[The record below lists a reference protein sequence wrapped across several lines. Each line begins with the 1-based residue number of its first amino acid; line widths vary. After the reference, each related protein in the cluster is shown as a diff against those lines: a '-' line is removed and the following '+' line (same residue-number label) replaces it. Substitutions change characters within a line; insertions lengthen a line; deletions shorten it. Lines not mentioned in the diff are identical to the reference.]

1 MEITFLGTGT
11 SQGVP
16 VIGCDCEVCLSTNPK
31 DKRLRS
37 SILIN
42 VDGNTLVVDT
52 GPDFRQQMLRE
63 KVNKLDAV
71 LFTHSHK
78 DHTAG
83 LDDIR
88 SYNFRSKR
96 PMEIFCSNDV
106 LSALK
111 MEFSYIFA
119 DFKYP
124 GVPKVNVNL
133 IDNTDFKINNT
144 IITPIKA
151 LHHKLPVH
159 GFRIKDFVYL
169 TDVSEIS
176 DDEKKKIYGLNHC
189 SFDETLFVTEGPI
202 DSLFLKNSIAM
213 VGADVDWTFAEEK
226 NVVFIY
232 DNEPRNEQIVRR
244 MQTVIDRGL
253 RLVIWPQKVQQ
264 KDIND
269 MVSAGHNVQSI
280 VESYTTSGLQAQLAL
295 NDWKRVL

>member
-16 VIGCDCEVCLSTNPK
+16 VIGCNCDVCLSHNPK

-37 SILIN
+37 SVLIN
-42 VDGNTLVVDT
+42 VDGNTLVIDT

-63 KVNKLDAV
+63 NVKKLDAV

-88 SYNFRSKR
+88 PYNFRSKK
-96 PMEIFCSNDV
+96 PMEVFCSNDV
-106 LSALK
+106 LSSLK

-124 GVPKVNVNL
+124 GVPKVNINL
-133 IDNTDFKINNT
+133 IDESIFNFNN
-144 IITPIKA
+144 ISITPIKA

-169 TDVSEIS
+169 TDISEIS
-176 DDEKKKIYGLNHC
+176 QEEKKKILNA
-189 SFDETLFVTEGPI
+189 DIIVL
-202 DSLFLKNSIAM
+202 DSLRK
-213 VGADVDWTFAEEK
+213 
-226 NVVFIY
+226 
-232 DNEPRNEQIVRR
+232 EPHLSHLCLQ
-244 MQTVIDRGL
+244 
-253 RLVIWPQKVQQ
+253 
-264 KDIND
+264 
-269 MVSAGHNVQSI
+269 QSI
-280 VESYTTSGLQAQLAL
+280 DLIKEVNPKRAYLIHISHLMGLHDEVNSEIPSNISLAYDGL
-295 NDWKRVL
+295 KITI

>member
-16 VIGCDCEVCLSTNPK
+16 VIGCNCDVCLSHNPK

-37 SILIN
+37 SVLIN
-42 VDGNTLVVDT
+42 VDGNTLVIDT

-63 KVNKLDAV
+63 NVKNLDAV

-88 SYNFRSKR
+88 SYNFRSKQ
-96 PMEIFCSNDV
+96 PMEVFCSNDV

-111 MEFSYIFA
+111 MEFSYIFT

-124 GVPKVNVNL
+124 GVPKVNINL
-133 IDNTDFKINNT
+133 IDESIFNFNN
-144 IITPIKA
+144 ISITPIKA

-169 TDVSEIS
+169 TDISEIS
-176 DDEKKKIYGLNHC
+176 QEERKKILNA
-189 SFDETLFVTEGPI
+189 DIIVL
-202 DSLFLKNSIAM
+202 DSLRK
-213 VGADVDWTFAEEK
+213 
-226 NVVFIY
+226 
-232 DNEPRNEQIVRR
+232 EPHLSHLCLQ
-244 MQTVIDRGL
+244 
-253 RLVIWPQKVQQ
+253 
-264 KDIND
+264 
-269 MVSAGHNVQSI
+269 QSI
-280 VESYTTSGLQAQLAL
+280 DLIKEVNPKRAYLIHISHLMGLHDEVNSEIPSNISLAYDGL
-295 NDWKRVL
+295 KITI

>member
-16 VIGCDCEVCLSTNPK
+16 VIGCNCDVCLSHNPK

-37 SILIN
+37 SVLIN
-42 VDGNTLVVDT
+42 VDGNTLVIDT

-63 KVNKLDAV
+63 NVKNLDAV

-88 SYNFRSKR
+88 SYNFRSKK
-96 PMEIFCSNDV
+96 PMEVFCSHDV
-106 LSALK
+106 LSSLK

-124 GVPKVNVNL
+124 GVPKVNINL
-133 IDNTDFKINNT
+133 IDESIFNFNN
-144 IITPIKA
+144 ISITPIKA

-169 TDVSEIS
+169 TDISEIS
-176 DDEKKKIYGLNHC
+176 QEERKKILNA
-189 SFDETLFVTEGPI
+189 DIIVL
-202 DSLFLKNSIAM
+202 DSLRKEPHLSHLCLQQSVDLINELKPKKAYLIHISHLMGLHDEIQSELPSNIFLS
-213 VGADVDWTFAEEK
+213 
-226 NVVFIY
+226 Y
-232 DNEPRNEQIVRR
+232 D
-244 MQTVIDRGL
+244 GL
-253 RLVIWPQKVQQ
+253 K
-264 KDIND
+264 INL
-269 MVSAGHNVQSI
+269 QS
-280 VESYTTSGLQAQLAL
+280 
-295 NDWKRVL
+295 

>member
-16 VIGCDCEVCLSTNPK
+16 VIGCNCDVCLSHNPK

-37 SILIN
+37 SVLIN
-42 VDGNTLVVDT
+42 VDGNTLVIDT

-63 KVNKLDAV
+63 NVKKLDAV

-88 SYNFRSKR
+88 SYNFRSKK
-96 PMEIFCSNDV
+96 PMEVFCSNDV

-124 GVPKVNVNL
+124 GVPKVNINL
-133 IDNTDFKINNT
+133 IDESIFNFNN
-144 IITPIKA
+144 ISITPIKA

-169 TDVSEIS
+169 TDISEIS
-176 DDEKKKIYGLNHC
+176 QEEKKKILNA
-189 SFDETLFVTEGPI
+189 DIIVL
-202 DSLFLKNSIAM
+202 DSLRKEPHLSHLCLQESIDLIKEVNPKRAYLIHISHLMGLHNEINSEIPSNISLAYDGLKI
-213 VGADVDWTFAEEK
+213 T
-226 NVVFIY
+226 I
-232 DNEPRNEQIVRR
+232 
-244 MQTVIDRGL
+244 
-253 RLVIWPQKVQQ
+253 
-264 KDIND
+264 
-269 MVSAGHNVQSI
+269 
-280 VESYTTSGLQAQLAL
+280 
-295 NDWKRVL
+295 

>member
-16 VIGCDCEVCLSTNPK
+16 VIGCNCDVCLSHNPK

-37 SILIN
+37 SVLIN
-42 VDGNTLVVDT
+42 VDGNTLVIDT

-63 KVNKLDAV
+63 NVKKLDAV

-88 SYNFRSKR
+88 SYNFRSKK
-96 PMEIFCSNDV
+96 PMEVFCSNDV

-124 GVPKVNVNL
+124 GVPKVNINL
-133 IDNTDFKINNT
+133 IDKSIFNFNN
-144 IITPIKA
+144 ISITPIKA

-169 TDVSEIS
+169 TDISEIS
-176 DDEKKKIYGLNHC
+176 QEEKKKILNA
-189 SFDETLFVTEGPI
+189 DIIVL
-202 DSLFLKNSIAM
+202 DSLRKEPHLSHLCLQESIDLIKEVNPKRAYLIHISHLMGLHNEINSEIPSNISLAYDGLKI
-213 VGADVDWTFAEEK
+213 T
-226 NVVFIY
+226 I
-232 DNEPRNEQIVRR
+232 
-244 MQTVIDRGL
+244 
-253 RLVIWPQKVQQ
+253 
-264 KDIND
+264 
-269 MVSAGHNVQSI
+269 
-280 VESYTTSGLQAQLAL
+280 
-295 NDWKRVL
+295 

>member
-133 IDNTDFKINNT
+133 ICNTDFKANNT

-169 TDVSEIS
+169 TDISEIS
-176 DDEKKKIYGLNHC
+176 EKEKEKMKGAEVIVLDALRKSPHISHLSLNQAVELLEQLRPKKAYLIHISHLMGLHNEVEKELPDFIKP
-189 SFDETLFVTEGPI
+189 SFD
-202 DSLFLKNSIAM
+202 
-213 VGADVDWTFAEEK
+213 
-226 NVVFIY
+226 
-232 DNEPRNEQIVRR
+232 
-244 MQTVIDRGL
+244 GL
-253 RLVIWPQKVQQ
+253 RL
-264 KDIND
+264 
-269 MVSAGHNVQSI
+269 
-280 VESYTTSGLQAQLAL
+280 EL
-295 NDWKRVL
+295 

>member
-16 VIGCDCEVCLSTNPK
+16 VIGCNCDVCLSHNPK

-37 SILIN
+37 SVLIN
-42 VDGNTLVVDT
+42 VDGNTLVIDT

-63 KVNKLDAV
+63 NVKNLDAV

-88 SYNFRSKR
+88 SYNFRSKK
-96 PMEIFCSNDV
+96 PMEVFCSNDV

-124 GVPKVNVNL
+124 GVPKVNINL
-133 IDNTDFKINNT
+133 IDESIFNFNN
-144 IITPIKA
+144 ISITPIKA

-169 TDVSEIS
+169 TDISEIS
-176 DDEKKKIYGLNHC
+176 QEERKKILNA
-189 SFDETLFVTEGPI
+189 DIIVL
-202 DSLFLKNSIAM
+202 DSLRK
-213 VGADVDWTFAEEK
+213 
-226 NVVFIY
+226 
-232 DNEPRNEQIVRR
+232 EPHLSHLCLQ
-244 MQTVIDRGL
+244 
-253 RLVIWPQKVQQ
+253 
-264 KDIND
+264 
-269 MVSAGHNVQSI
+269 QSI
-280 VESYTTSGLQAQLAL
+280 DLIKEVNPKRAFLIHISHLMGLHNEINSEIPSNISLAYDGL
-295 NDWKRVL
+295 KITI

>member
-16 VIGCDCEVCLSTNPK
+16 VIGCNCDVCLSHNPK

-37 SILIN
+37 SVLIN
-42 VDGNTLVVDT
+42 VDGSTLVIDT

-63 KVNKLDAV
+63 NVKKLDAV

-88 SYNFRSKR
+88 PYNFRSKK
-96 PMEIFCSNDV
+96 PMEVFCSNDV
-106 LSALK
+106 LSSLK

-124 GVPKVNVNL
+124 GVPKVNINL
-133 IDNTDFKINNT
+133 IDESIFNFNN
-144 IITPIKA
+144 ISITPIKA

-169 TDVSEIS
+169 TDISEIS
-176 DDEKKKIYGLNHC
+176 QEEKKKILNA
-189 SFDETLFVTEGPI
+189 DIIVL
-202 DSLFLKNSIAM
+202 DSLRK
-213 VGADVDWTFAEEK
+213 
-226 NVVFIY
+226 
-232 DNEPRNEQIVRR
+232 EPHLSHLCLQ
-244 MQTVIDRGL
+244 
-253 RLVIWPQKVQQ
+253 
-264 KDIND
+264 
-269 MVSAGHNVQSI
+269 QSI
-280 VESYTTSGLQAQLAL
+280 DLIKEVNPKRAFLIHISHLMGLHDEVNSEIPSNISLAYDGL
-295 NDWKRVL
+295 KITI

>member
-16 VIGCDCEVCLSTNPK
+16 VIGCNCDVCLSHNPK

-37 SILIN
+37 SVLIN
-42 VDGNTLVVDT
+42 VDGNTLVIDT

-63 KVNKLDAV
+63 NVKNLDAV

-88 SYNFRSKR
+88 SYNFRSKK
-96 PMEIFCSNDV
+96 PMEVFCSNDV

-124 GVPKVNVNL
+124 GVPKVNINI
-133 IDNTDFKINNT
+133 IDESIFNFNN
-144 IITPIKA
+144 ISITPIKA

-169 TDVSEIS
+169 TDISEIS
-176 DDEKKKIYGLNHC
+176 QEEKKKILNA
-189 SFDETLFVTEGPI
+189 DIIVL
-202 DSLFLKNSIAM
+202 DSLRK
-213 VGADVDWTFAEEK
+213 
-226 NVVFIY
+226 
-232 DNEPRNEQIVRR
+232 EPHLSHLCLQ
-244 MQTVIDRGL
+244 
-253 RLVIWPQKVQQ
+253 
-264 KDIND
+264 
-269 MVSAGHNVQSI
+269 QSI
-280 VESYTTSGLQAQLAL
+280 DLIKEVNPKRAYLIHISHLMGLHDEVNSEIPSNISLAYDGL
-295 NDWKRVL
+295 KITI

>member
-124 GVPKVNVNL
+124 GAV
-133 IDNTDFKINNT
+133 
-144 IITPIKA
+144 
-151 LHHKLPVH
+151 
-159 GFRIKDFVYL
+159 
-169 TDVSEIS
+169 
-176 DDEKKKIYGLNHC
+176 
-189 SFDETLFVTEGPI
+189 
-202 DSLFLKNSIAM
+202 
-213 VGADVDWTFAEEK
+213 
-226 NVVFIY
+226 
-232 DNEPRNEQIVRR
+232 
-244 MQTVIDRGL
+244 
-253 RLVIWPQKVQQ
+253 
-264 KDIND
+264 
-269 MVSAGHNVQSI
+269 
-280 VESYTTSGLQAQLAL
+280 SYTHLTLPTILL
-295 NDWKRVL
+295 V